1 MDIALVSHN
10 IVRGDGQG
18 RVNVELARYLT
29 EQGHAV
35 HLIAD
40 RVEPALVNMGCT
52 WHPVHPGFD
61 GVDLLKVA
69 RFPRMADAEL
79 QRLGDQIEVTVA
91 CGVVLSRAH
100 TVNAVHFVHGPW
112 LQSDYH
118 NSKHATGVQR
128 LYQYMFSSLNARW
141 ERRTFA
147 AAEHVVAVSP
157 MVKDEL
163 LEIGIPAEKITVII
177 NGVDL
182 EEFAPGPADRP
193 SLDLPEGPVL
203 GLFVGDIKS
212 PIKNLDTVLRALPQ
226 VPALHLAVAGD
237 STDSPYPALAEDLG
251 VADRVHFLGFRRDV
265 APLMRAAD
273 FFLLPSRRDSC
284 PLVLLEALASGL
296 PVIASSQVGNA
307 PLLDGGAG
315 FVLAD
320 PEDVSTLTDHATAL
334 TTDPA
339 LRRRMSQVARSVAE
353 THSWDRMAAA
363 YLEVL
368 RDHTPSR
375 VPA

>member
-1 MDIALVSHN
+1 MHIALVSHN

-18 RVNVELARYLT
+18 RVNVELARYLS
-29 EQGHAV
+29 EQGHHV

-40 RVEPALVNMGCT
+40 RVDPALVERGCI

-61 GVDLLKVA
+61 GVALLKVA
-69 RFPRMADAEL
+69 RFPRMADAQL
-79 QRLGDQIEVTVA
+79 QRLDGKIDVTVA

-100 TVNAVHFVHGPW
+100 TVNAAHFVHGPW

-118 NSKHATGVQR
+118 NSKQATGVQR
-128 LYQYMFSSLNARW
+128 LYQHVFSSLNARW

-147 AAEHVVAVSP
+147 AAQHVVAVSP
-157 MVKDEL
+157 MVKREL
-163 LEIGIPAEKITVII
+163 LEIGVPDEKITVIV

-182 EEFAPGPADRP
+182 DEFAPGPADRS
-193 SLDLPEGPVL
+193 SLDLPQDPVL

-212 PIKNLDTVLRALPQ
+212 PIKNLDTVLRALPR

-251 VADRVHFLGFRRDV
+251 VADRVHFLGFRRDI
-265 APLMRAAD
+265 ADLMRAAD

-307 PLLDGGAG
+307 PLLGSEAG

-320 PEDVSTLTDHATAL
+320 PEDVDTLADHATAL
-334 TTDPA
+334 ATVPS
-339 LRRRMSQVARSVAE
+339 LRRRMSRAARSVAE
-353 THSWDRMAAA
+353 THSWDRMAAE
-363 YLEVL
+363 YLRLIRE
-368 RDHTPSR
+368 HAPSR

>member
-1 MDIALVSHN
+1 MHIALVSHN

-18 RVNVELARYLT
+18 RVNVELARYLS
-29 EQGHAV
+29 EQGHRV

-40 RVEPALVNMGCT
+40 RVEPRLVDIGCT

-69 RFPRMADAEL
+69 RFPRMADAAL
-79 QRLGDQIEVTVA
+79 RRLEDKIDVTIA
-91 CGVVLSRAH
+91 CGVVLSRPH

-112 LQSDYH
+112 LESDHH

-128 LYQYMFSSLNARW
+128 LYQYVFSSLNARW

-147 AAEHVVAVSP
+147 AAQRVVAVSP
-157 MVKDEL
+157 MVKQEL
-163 LEIGIPAEKITVII
+163 LEIGVPDEKITVIV

-182 EEFAPGPADRP
+182 DEFAPGPADRQ
-193 SLDLPEGPVL
+193 SLDLPDGPAL

-212 PIKNLDTVLRALPQ
+212 PIKNLDTVLRALPR
-226 VPALHLAVAGD
+226 VPNLHLAVAGD
-237 STDSPYPALAEDLG
+237 SNGSPYPPLADELG
-251 VADRVHFLGFRRDV
+251 IADRVHFLGFRRDI
-265 APLMRAAD
+265 ADLMRAAD

-296 PVIASSQVGNA
+296 PIIASSQVGNA
-307 PLLDGGAG
+307 PLLENGAG
-315 FVLAD
+315 FVLSD
-320 PEDVSTLTDHATAL
+320 PEDVEALTDHATAL
-334 TTDPA
+334 SSDPF
-339 LRRRMSQVARSVAE
+339 LRRRMSRAARAVAE
-353 THSWDRMAAA
+353 THSWDRMAAE
-363 YLEVL
+363 YLRVL
-368 RDHTPSR
+368 RDPAPSR